1 MFRNYLKIAIRN
13 LRRHKVFS
21 FINIFGL
28 AVGMTCCILILL
40 WVQDEVS
47 FDRFHEKKDR
57 IHKVYSE
64 TQYTDGRTE
73 VSTTTSFY
81 PLAKILKE
89 ESPDVLDAVRYHSVP
104 NMLIKFEEK
113 TLTNNLV
120 ALADPLFFNMFTF
133 TFMKGNAQ
141 TALAERSSVVI
152 TEGMSQRYFG
162 SEDPMGKV
170 LNVNNQIDLQVT
182 GVIENPPKNS
192 SLQFDC
198 VAPFSLYFGSSGREP
213 THWGGNPLTTFVLLQ
228 EDALPGEVEP
238 KITQIALEHNPSP
251 KLKAWLLHLQ
261 PLTRLHLYSPQGG
274 GLITSL
280 VLFSVI
286 AFFVLVIA
294 CINFMNLAT
303 ARAATRANEV
313 GLRKVVGAKKTDL
326 IKQFFGESVVLSFVA
341 LIIAVIIIELLLPVF
356 NNLTDKELSLNLSKN
371 IMIILGLIGIALF
384 TGILSGSYPALFLS
398 SFRPAY
404 VLKSSQTLGPR
415 GSVFRK
421 ILVVFQFSLSI
432 LLISGTII
440 VYKQLNYIRNRN
452 LGFEKE
458 NLVFVLLPEALT
470 PKYETLKNEFLRNS
484 NIMNV
489 ARSVQSPSYIAS
501 TVSALDWDG
510 KNPEEKVMM
519 NWDFVGYDYFETL
532 QLEMI
537 QGRSFSKEFATDAS
551 EAFIVNEEA
560 VKLMGMESPIGKRLK
575 VFSKEG
581 RIVGVVKNF
590 HFLPLHHEIKPF
602 VYGMNPSWV
611 GMMRCLYIRV
621 APDNIAGTL
630 SYIEGVFKKLGPDYA
645 FQYQFF
651 NERIDW
657 SYRSEQKVRKIV
669 SYLTSLAVFISCLGL
684 FGLASFMTE
693 RKTKEIGIRKVL
705 GASVSNII
713 LFLSKEFL
721 KWVLVAN
728 IIAWPIA
735 YIIGYK
741 WLQNYAYRTSLA
753 LWVFIMAATLSFVI
767 ALLTVSYQAI
777 KAALANPVDALRYE

>member
-1 MFRNYLKIAIRN
+1 MRN
-13 LRRHKVFS
+13 LKRHKAFS

-40 WVQDEVS
+40 WVEDEVS
-47 FDRFHEKKDR
+47 FDRFHEKKER

-89 ESPDVLDAVRYHSVP
+89 ESPDVVDAVRYHLIP
-104 NMLIKFEEK
+104 NMLIIFGEK
-113 TLTNNLV
+113 SLTNNHV
-120 ALADPLFFNMFTF
+120 ALADPSFFNIFTF
-133 TFMKGNAQ
+133 SFVKGNPQ
-141 TALAERSSVVI
+141 TALAERFSVVI
-152 TEGMSQRYFG
+152 TEGMSQKYFG
-162 SEDPMGKV
+162 TEDPMGKV

-182 GVIENPPKNS
+182 GVIKNPPKNS

-198 VAPFSLYFGSSGREP
+198 VAPFILYFGSNGEEP
-213 THWGGNPLTTFVLLQ
+213 THWGGNPLTTFVLLKENAQ
-228 EDALPGEVEP
+228 ANEVEP
-238 KITQIALEHNPSP
+238 KVTQIALDYNPFS
-251 KLKAWLLHLQ
+251 KVKAWLLHLQ
-261 PLTRLHLYSPQGG
+261 PLSRMHLYSPEGG
-274 GLITSL
+274 GLIKSL

-286 AFFVLVIA
+286 AFFVLVTA

-326 IKQFFGESVVLSFVA
+326 ITQFFGESIILSFIA
-341 LIIAVIIIELLLPVF
+341 LIFSVIIIELLLPAF
-356 NNLTDKELSLNLSKN
+356 NNLTNKELSLNLGGN
-371 IMIILGLIGIALF
+371 IIIILGLIGIVLF

-404 VLKSSQTLGPR
+404 VLKGSQTLGPR
-415 GSVFRK
+415 GSLFRK

-432 LLISGTII
+432 LLIIGTLI
-440 VYKQLNYIRNRN
+440 VYKQLNYIRNRD
-452 LGFEKE
+452 LGFKKE
-458 NLVFVLLPEALT
+458 NLIIVNMPQALT
-470 PKYETLKNEFLRNS
+470 PKYETLKNEFLRN
-484 NIMNV
+484 INV
-489 ARSVQSPSYIAS
+489 VNVTRSAQSPSYIGS

-510 KNPEEKVMM
+510 KNPDEKVMM
-519 NWDFVGYDYFETL
+519 NWDYVDYDYFETL
-532 QLEMI
+532 RLEI
-537 QGRSFSKEFATDAS
+537 VQGRSFSKEFATDAS

-560 VKLMGMESPIGKRLK
+560 VKLMGMESPVGKRLK
-575 VFSKEG
+575 VFRQEG

-602 VYGMNPSWV
+602 VYGMNPSWAD
-611 GMMRCLYIRV
+611 MMRFLFIRV
-621 APDNIAGTL
+621 NPDNVAGTL
-630 SYIEGVFKKLGPDYA
+630 KYVEGVFKKFSPDYA

-651 NERIDW
+651 NERIDQ
-657 SYRSEQKVRKIV
+657 SYRSEQKVSKIV
-669 SYLTSLAVFISCLGL
+669 SYLTGLAVFISCLGL

-705 GASVSNII
+705 GASVSNIVLI
-713 LFLSKEFL
+713 LSKEFI

-728 IIAWPIA
+728 IIAWPVA
-735 YIIGYK
+735 YFVGYK

-777 KAALANPVDALRYE
+777 KAALANPADTLRYE

>member
-1 MFRNYLKIAIRN
+1 MNYLKIALRN
-13 LRRHKVFS
+13 LKRHKVFS
-21 FINIFGL
+21 LINIFGL
-28 AVGMTCCILILL
+28 AVGMTCCIFILL

-47 FDRFHEKKDR
+47 FDRFHEKKER

-64 TQYTDGRTE
+64 TQYTDGRTA
-73 VSTTTSFY
+73 VHTTTSFY

-89 ESPDVLDAVRYHSVP
+89 ESPDVVDAVRYHSIP
-104 NMLIKFEEK
+104 NMLIKYGEK
-113 TLTNNLV
+113 TLTNNQV
-120 ALADPLFFNMFTF
+120 ALADPSFFNIFTF
-133 TFMKGNAQ
+133 SFVKGNPE
-141 TALAERSSVVI
+141 TALAERFSVVI
-152 TEGMSQRYFG
+152 TEGMSLRYFG

-170 LNVNNQIDLQVT
+170 LNVNKQIDLQVT
-182 GVIENPPKNS
+182 GVIKNPPKNS

-198 VAPFSLYFGSSGREP
+198 VAPFILYSGPYDEEP
-213 THWGGNPLTTFVLLQ
+213 THWGGNPLTTFVLLHENAQ
-228 EDALPGEVEP
+228 PSEVET
-238 KITQIALEHNPSP
+238 KVTQIALVHNPSP

-261 PLTRLHLYSPQGG
+261 PLTRMHLYSPEGG

-280 VLFSVI
+280 ILFSVI

-294 CINFMNLAT
+294 CVNFMNLAT

-326 IKQFFGESVVLSFVA
+326 IKQFLGESVILSFIA
-341 LIIAVIIIELLLPVF
+341 LIFAVIIIELLLPVF
-356 NNLTDKELSLNLSKN
+356 NNLTNKELSGNLTKN
-371 IMIILGLIGIALF
+371 IIIILGLIGIALF
-384 TGILSGSYPALFLS
+384 TGSLSGSYPALFLS

-404 VLKSSQTLGPR
+404 ALKGSQALGLR

-432 LLISGTII
+432 LLIIGTII
-440 VYKQLNYIRNRN
+440 VYKQLNYMRNRH

-458 NLVFVLLPEALT
+458 NLVFVLIPEALT

-484 NIMNV
+484 NVVNV
-489 ARSVQSPSYIAS
+489 ARSAQSPSYIAS

-510 KNPEEKVMM
+510 KNPDEKVMM
-519 NWDFVGYDYFETL
+519 NWDYVDYDYFETL
-532 QLEMI
+532 QLEMV

-551 EAFIVNEEA
+551 EGFIVNEEA

-590 HFLPLHHEIKPF
+590 HFLPLQYEIKPF
-602 VYGMNPSWV
+602 VYGMNSSWAS
-611 GMMRCLYIRV
+611 MMRCLFIRV
-621 APDNIAGTL
+621 TPDNIAGTIKF
-630 SYIEGVFKKLGPDYA
+630 IEGVFKKFSPDYP

-651 NERIDW
+651 NERIDR
-657 SYRSEQKVRKIV
+657 SYRSEQKVSEVV
-669 SYLTSLAVFISCLGL
+669 SSLTALAVFISCLGL

-705 GASVSNII
+705 GASVSNIVLI
-713 LFLSKEFL
+713 LSKEFI

-728 IIAWPIA
+728 IIAWPVA
-735 YIIGYK
+735 YFIGYK
-741 WLQNYAYRTSLA
+741 WLQNYAYRTSIA
-753 LWVFIMAATLSFVI
+753 LWVFIMAATLSILI
-767 ALLTVSYQAI
+767 ALLTVSYQAV
-777 KAALANPVDALRYE
+777 KAALANPADTLRYE